1 MLKRGIAALLLFM
14 AAAFLHA
21 GKHTNLGAE
30 ISFDFGERTLEE
42 VSAFYEDLLDV
53 LGDEYELEKRS
64 LKLKSEGNFNFR
76 GT

>member
-1 MLKRGIAALLLFM
+1 MLKRGIAVLLLFM

-21 GKHTNLGAE
+21 GKHTILGPE

-42 VSAFYEDLLDV
+42 VSAFYEDLLEI
-53 LGDEYELEKRS
+53 LGDDYKVEKRS